1 MIEAM
6 NSDESSDFVFFETKS
21 LNVHTAMTMAK
32 ASTPFIPVPLVDP
45 RTCAHPSSGH
55 HAVAASPDSGYYHSP
70 QEVVVMGLAA
80 IEGIFMPL
88 GVTLLVG
95 ALSLR
100 PTGNGG
106 I

>member
-1 MIEAM
+1 
-6 NSDESSDFVFFETKS
+6 
-21 LNVHTAMTMAK
+21 
-32 ASTPFIPVPLVDP
+32 
-45 RTCAHPSSGH
+45 
-55 HAVAASPDSGYYHSP
+55 
-70 QEVVVMGLAA
+70 MGLAA

-106 I
+106 M